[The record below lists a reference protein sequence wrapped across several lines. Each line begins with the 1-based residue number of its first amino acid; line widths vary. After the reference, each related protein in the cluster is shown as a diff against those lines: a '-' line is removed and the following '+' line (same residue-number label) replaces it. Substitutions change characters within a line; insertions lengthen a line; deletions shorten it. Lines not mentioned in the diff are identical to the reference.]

1 MNRNRMILLR
11 EQLPTPK
18 FHDGKVDEAGLCQ
31 RIPLERILHR
41 TTPVS
46 LAEENTFD
54 QRNKTEGNSNTGP
67 KAIQAPIEPKSR
79 SKADGH
85 RNGIVTK
92 QLNPSSYSLS
102 AQTAE

>member
-1 MNRNRMILLR
+1 MNRNRVILLC

-18 FHDGKVDEAGLCQ
+18 FHEERADEVGLCQ

-46 LAEENTFD
+46 LAEKNTFD

-67 KAIQAPIEPKSR
+67 KAIQAPIESKGR
-79 SKADGH
+79 SKTNGH
-85 RNGIVTK
+85 RNGVVTK
-92 QLNPSSYSLS
+92 ELNPSSHGLS
-102 AQTAE
+102 AQTAK